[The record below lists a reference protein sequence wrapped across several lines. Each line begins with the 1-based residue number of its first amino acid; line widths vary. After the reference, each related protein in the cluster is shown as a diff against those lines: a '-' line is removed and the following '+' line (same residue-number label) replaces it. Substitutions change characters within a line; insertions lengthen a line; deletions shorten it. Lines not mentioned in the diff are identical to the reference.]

1 MKTIKQKFLHSKLN
15 LFAVLF
21 FALILLVSGGFMTK
35 KAKAEGTFSE
45 ANFAM
50 CEGAEVRTD
59 GKNGIRFIAGLGDVL
74 PTETDYAN
82 LTYNVMIV
90 PQAYISYYGITDNY
104 YTTLK
109 SALEA
114 DSNVKNKFIATMQAQ
129 PFYSDEVVEGE
140 EGYYVR
146 GTLSNVQY
154 ENINIDWFGMAYLT
168 YTDSQGATQY
178 VYAQIPESGAN
189 VRSLVYCASGYLNV
203 YDYSSADKAQEKE
216 VLTNFV
222 AQGINQKLGVA
233 KENKDDKTY
242 LNEGLQAFEASA
254 SQKVNLLPNSTAKWE
269 TGVPAGVNMHVI
281 YAAEDE
287 TYASIDENGVIT
299 GVAGDG
305 NAQTT
310 KYVTMTAFG
319 KTYQKPVHVYTV
331 TANLETQSE
340 EIFSKAGTFGDTTFV
355 NSAELT
361 ATAQIDG
368 VDVEETLAWTS
379 TNTGVATVADGV
391 VTAVEKSELFA
402 SETVELSFSFEFA
415 GETLESNKATVQVS
429 FPIAY
434 QSAPRTYGD
443 LMQKVF
449 NSGST
454 ALVSTTN
461 AVNTEVL
468 GNEFGAVTSFWT
480 ADLQDNL
487 LVDGEVDVANTYTL
501 KQAGEKN
508 FVVASENGY
517 AYTVKAT
524 VVNYAISNATELTY
538 FLKSYASSQATGDTN
553 PSYGTYTILSTKITD
568 YVIPSGTASKSNTA
582 VYCGTFDGRGYTIDL
597 AEKNGTKTNAVYRGF
612 FGKTLSG
619 PAMIKNTAFIG
630 LVGTSAGGGLIH
642 TVNSST
648 TTSKVVVDNCYIDV
662 SLNMADSAGGGV
674 CYNAGSKTISNV
686 VVNASASTT
695 TITSNKGTIS
705 NIGGGNI
712 KNCYSIGKE
721 SKVIYTTGTSKTNVY
736 FSNNELL
743 AKVISDNNPISGFNE
758 YWKSTTEGL
767 KFGENLVLAYTQ
779 ATA

>member
-21 FALILLVSGGFMTK
+21 FALILLISGGFMTK

-104 YTTLK
+104 YTALK

-216 VLTNFV
+216 ILTNFV
-222 AQGINQKLGVA
+222 AQGINQKSGVA

-319 KTYQKPVHVYTV
+319 KTYQKPVHVYAV
-331 TANLETQSE
+331 TANVSSDTA
-340 EIFSKAGTFGDTTFV
+340 EIFSKNGVIGDTTFC
-355 NSAELT
+355 NSAQLT
-361 ATAQIDG
+361 TTAQVDG
-368 VDVEETLAWTS
+368 EDVEENLSWNT
-379 TNTGVATVADGV
+379 TNTQVATVADGI
-391 VTAVEKSELFA
+391 VTAVENNAWFTSED
-402 SETVELSFSFEFA
+402 VNVSFSFDFE
-415 GETLESNKATVQVS
+415 GETITSNECTVKVS

-434 QSAPRTYGD
+434 KTAPIAYGD
-443 LMQKVF
+443 LLQNEF
-449 NSGST
+449 NSNST
-454 ALVSTTN
+454 ALVAITQD
-461 AVNTEVL
+461 VNTDVL
-468 GNEFGAVTSFWT
+468 GDGFGTVTNFLSD
-480 ADLQDNL
+480 DLTKEL
-487 LVDGEVDVANTYTL
+487 LVDGKTDANVYTA
-501 KQAGEKN
+501 KQAGEKM
-508 FVVASENGY
+508 FVVVAENGY

-538 FLKSYASSQATGDTN
+538 FLKSYASSEATGDTN

-662 SLNMADSAGGGV
+662 SLNMGGSAGGGV
-674 CYNAGSKTISNV
+674 CYNAGGKTISNV

-695 TITSNKGTIS
+695 TTTSNKGTIS
-705 NIGGGNI
+705 NSGGGNI

-743 AKVISDNNPISGFNE
+743 AKVISDNKPISGFNE

-767 KFGENLVLAYTQ
+767 MFGDNLVLTYTTT
-779 ATA
+779 TA